1 MGGVVILLS
10 QELGSEE
17 CIQKFH
23 YNNVHHVTEGDK
35 VIWLFLQAAALLGQQ
50 TLMSAIRK

>member
-35 VIWLFLQAAALLGQQ
+35 VIWLFLQDAALLG
-50 TLMSAIRK
+50 